1 MSYPG
6 QDRPVLVELRRA
18 MEMSRHRVGALRF
31 PLAAA
36 AVVMIV
42 AAAWCLVAGRRHL
55 LIFYGPALLLA
66 IAASSH
72 HFNARAEREG
82 LRLPIRAWAW
92 SAVGLMGISAA
103 VARLGSAT
111 GAERVEIAGP
121 SLVFALGYFALGV
134 WGHNRALLWCC
145 TAMVAASLALGTV
158 LSGDRAVAAQLTAYG
173 ALLLL
178 AAWRSREA
186 TDA

>member
-1 MSYPG
+1 MGYPG
-6 QDRPVLVELRRA
+6 QERPVLVDLHRAVEL
-18 MEMSRHRVGALRF
+18 SRHRVGALRF

-36 AVVMIV
+36 AVVMIA

-55 LIFYGPALLLA
+55 LIFYGPALFLA
-66 IAASSH
+66 IAVSNH
-72 HFNARAEREG
+72 HFNVRAEREG
-82 LRLPIRAWAW
+82 LRLPIRTWAW
-92 SAVGLMGISAA
+92 GAVGLMGISAA

-111 GAERVEIAGP
+111 GAVRVEIAGP
-121 SLVFALGYFALGV
+121 SLVFALGYFALGF

-145 TAMVAASLALGTV
+145 LGMVGGSLALATI
-158 LSGDRAVAAQLTAYG
+158 LSGDRAVAAQLAAFG

-178 AAWRSREA
+178 AAWRSRED